1 MIRGFVPLGEF
12 LVKKPGEWPEASL
25 EQARGYVKRLRL
37 AHVHVEPFVARALGE
52 KQTAAGGKKRKRSP
66 GEEGDGEETREETAL
81 PDVAAEGGVSEDDK
95 VPAGR
100 VVWAPW
106 LLGRGPPRRARVF
119 WPAPRCTRT
128 TTATRSRRTPSTRSQ
143 RYSRSL
149 HAAKAPPPPTTRPSA
164 AVFSLPFPL
173 TERCV
178 P

>member
-12 LVKKPGEWPEASL
+12 LVKKPGEWPPASL

-100 VVWAPW
+100 VVGALASRPRAAGAPRARV
-106 LLGRGPPRRARVF
+106 LAGARAARARRPRPDPAGRLRRARKGTAGPF
-119 WPAPRCTRT
+119 TRRRRRRRRRRVHRRRSSRF
-128 TTATRSRRTPSTRSQ
+128 RSR
-143 RYSRSL
+143 
-149 HAAKAPPPPTTRPSA
+149 
-164 AVFSLPFPL
+164 
-173 TERCV
+173 
-178 P
+178 